1 MNPSNLQLPDK
12 KAANRGVAGKS
23 AIATKSVIVTNK
35 AVAAKSASATNKA
48 VAANR
53 VVAAKSAAAN
63 EAVSKATDDK
73 PSQGRPKALGDCA
86 LH

>member
-1 MNPSNLQLPDK
+1 
-12 KAANRGVAGKS
+12 
-23 AIATKSVIVTNK
+23 
-35 AVAAKSASATNKA
+35 